1 MHHKVH
7 GQDSFVC
14 GFLLFMGDV
23 QKYLDLVCN
32 LLSLQKGKGKH
43 ARNNNQDP
51 GELDLRVRT
60 PVAIRDGAQHSA
72 APLQTSQT

>member
-1 MHHKVH
+1 MHYKLH

-14 GFLLFMGDV
+14 RFLLFMADL

-32 LLSLQKGKGKH
+32 LLSLQKGKGKL
-43 ARNNNQDP
+43 ARNNDQDP

-60 PVAIRDGAQHSA
+60 PVAIRDGARHSA